1 MIGYSSGQVI
11 LVMFRNI
18 LKICSTRRCFV
29 AKNHFDKSRKL
40 WCRKNYDVSNFEKL
54 NKVVLSSRRLNDLF
68 SRLTPQSKR
77 NSGLWGTIMI
87 SGFFGLFKEKEEE
100 KSESELIMTI
110 KRAVLLIQRDD
121 FKGAEQLLHLALKL
135 AQDQHNEDGVT
146 YIYDLLANLAF
157 AQGHFNTAEK
167 LFVNVMQRLI
177 QVGVSEDDLKINHIS
192 LKLAKIYEEKKDD
205 KKAEE
210 GYKFCLKNLQ
220 GKVDVSLED
229 HDAVLLWAMSLDW
242 YARFLLSKDRL
253 DDALANFEKAYE
265 LSLKLHGEI
274 HEQTVV
280 LLNDLGT
287 ICYLKGDHDNAL
299 NYLTKAIEIGKH
311 LPNMEDFSSVY
322 VNLGNI
328 YMQQK
333 MFDEAKKYCK
343 EGWQNANRHKNNEG
357 IQEATLCLKE
367 LSKIMSS

>member
-1 MIGYSSGQVI
+1 
-11 LVMFRNI
+11 MFRNI
-18 LKICSTRRCFV
+18 IKICSARHRFV
-29 AKNHFDKSRKL
+29 TKSNFERNRKI
-40 WCRKNYDVSNFEKL
+40 WRRKNYDVSNFEKL
-54 NKVVLSSRRLNDLF
+54 NTVAISSRRFCDLF
-68 SRLTPQSKR
+68 SHLDPQSKT
-77 NSGLWGTIMI
+77 NSRLWGTIML
-87 SGFFGLFKEKEEE
+87 SGFFGLFKEKEDE
-100 KSESELIMTI
+100 KSESELIKTI

-121 FKGAEQLLHLALKL
+121 FKGAEQLLHIALKL
-135 AQDQHNEDGVT
+135 AQEQQNEDGVT

-157 AQGHFNTAEK
+157 AQGHFSTAEK
-167 LFVNVMQRLI
+167 LFVNVMQRLMV
-177 QVGVSEDDLKINHIS
+177 VGVTEDDLKINHMS
-192 LKLAKIYEEKKDD
+192 LKLAKIYEEQKED

-220 GKVDVSLED
+220 GKVDASLED
-229 HDAVLLWAMSLDW
+229 HDAVMLWAMALDW

-253 DDALANFEKAYE
+253 DDALGNFEKAYE
-265 LSLKLHGEI
+265 LSLKLHGEM

-343 EGWQNANRHKNNEG
+343 EGWQNANRHKNSEG
-357 IQEATLCLKE
+357 IHEATLCLKE